1 MAENY
6 IDAEQ
11 DYLQGMKYKDIA
23 AKYGVTINTV
33 KSWKQRYSWSRDK
46 EKGAHT
52 KKDIVCTQKKKNAS
66 IPVGDGT
73 KDTLQNKELTPEQQ
87 MFCILYSRT
96 FNATQSYQKAYRCS
110 YESAMCA
117 GSRLLG
123 NIKVQAEIQRLKEI
137 KRQQIVAG
145 AEDIVELQMRI
156 AFSDIGNLLKFDRG
170 SVLLEDSSDVDTQL
184 VKKVKEGKEGV
195 SIELEDRQKAIDW
208 LTKYFLMHPDD
219 KYRAEFD
226 RKKAEAGES
235 TEEEIASNIQTL
247 ADILQQSRPNRKIED
262 YEEE

>member
-33 KSWKQRYSWSRDK
+33 KSWKQRYSWSR
-46 EKGAHT
+46 EKGVHTKDKVCIQT
-52 KKDIVCTQKKKNAS
+52 KKDAR
-66 IPVGDGT
+66 IPADDGT
-73 KDTLQNKELTPEQQ
+73 RETLQNDELTPEQQ
-87 MFCILYSRT
+87 MFCIYYSRT
-96 FNATQSYQKAYRCS
+96 FNATQSYKRAYGCT

-123 NIKVQAEIQRLKEI
+123 NIKVQLEIQRLKEI
-137 KRQQIVAG
+137 KRLQIVAG
-145 AEDIVELQMRI
+145 AEDFVELQMRI
-156 AFSDIGNLLKFDRG
+156 AFADIGSLVKFDRG
-170 SVLLEDSSDVDTQL
+170 SVLLEDSCTVDTQL
-184 VKKVKEGKEGV
+184 VKKVKEGKDGV
-195 SIELEDRQKAIDW
+195 SIEIEDRQKAIDW
-208 LTKYFLMHPDD
+208 LTKYFLIHPDD

-235 TEEEIASNIQTL
+235 TEEEIATNMQTL
-247 ADILQQSRPNRKIED
+247 AEVLQHSRPNRNIQD
-262 YEEE
+262 YEEDAK

>member
-6 IDAEQ
+6 IDAER
-11 DYLQGMKYKDIA
+11 DYMQGMKYKDIA

-33 KSWKQRYSWSRDK
+33 KSWKQRYSWSR
-46 EKGAHT
+46 EKGMYT
-52 KKDIVCTQKKKNAS
+52 KKDKVCIQKKKDA
-66 IPVGDGT
+66 PAPTEDGT
-73 KDTLQNKELTPEQQ
+73 RETLQNTELTAEQQ
-87 MFCILYSRT
+87 IFCILYSRT
-96 FNATQSYQKAYRCS
+96 FNASQSYQKAYGCS

-137 KRQQIVAG
+137 KLQQIVAG

-170 SVLLEDSSDVDTQL
+170 SVLLEDSSGVDTQL

-208 LTKYFLMHPDD
+208 LTKYFLIHPDD
-219 KYRAEFD
+219 RYRAEFD
-226 RKKAEAGES
+226 RKKAEAEES
-235 TEEEIASNIQTL
+235 TEEEIATNMQTL
-247 ADILQQSRPNRKIED
+247 VEVLQHSRPNRNIED
-262 YEEE
+262 YEGDAQ

>member
-33 KSWKQRYSWSRDK
+33 KSWKQRYSWSR
-46 EKGAHT
+46 EKGVHT
-52 KKDIVCTQKKKNAS
+52 KDKVCAQKKKDAR
-66 IPVGDGT
+66 IPADDGT
-73 KDTLQNKELTPEQQ
+73 RETLQNDELTPEQQ
-87 MFCILYSRT
+87 LFCIYYSRT
-96 FNATQSYQKAYRCS
+96 FNATQSYKQAYGCS
-110 YESAMCA
+110 YASALTN

-123 NIKVQAEIQRLKEI
+123 NAHITAEIQRLKEI
-137 KRQQIVAG
+137 KRLQIVAG

-156 AFSDIGNLLKFDRG
+156 AFSDIGNLVKFNSG

-208 LTKYFLMHPDD
+208 LTKYFLIHPDD

-226 RKKAEAGES
+226 RRKAEAGES
-235 TEEEIASNIQTL
+235 TEVEIAANMETL
-247 ADILQQSRPNRKIED
+247 AEVLQRSRPNRNIAD
-262 YEEE
+262 YEGEVK